1 MPHTSSSI
9 STLLPEPSEVDNF
22 QSASEPKK
30 RRGAKSS
37 LSDAQVETIQ
47 SFFPEM
53 ERLLVKLKLHAGKE
67 QEKATNP
74 SELTAWFDQTITKIL
89 KMEEFESLD
98 KTKKTPAQWCIVI
111 CDVFKNY
118 RNNTFIPKN
127 QKMFALRYL
136 RLENNNQHSSDE
148 SVRAVDA
155 LVSFKTPAT
164 AKKLFEQENKDTILE
179 LMHQKIAKCKE
190 DALLGDTGGSL
201 RPTNTAALY
210 QIALSELWEEA
221 DQDHYIN
228 EAKLD
233 DVFKFGDSSILM
245 IMPLSSF
252 SRNQATFSHAMYT
265 SLCAFAEG
273 GTIGPAE
280 MQLFVGYRDENKV
293 VQCLRLHAY
302 HRYDP
307 DNTIKA
313 FPEGED
319 AVKLEI
325 SWEKFCKETLPY
337 HPKQSPKSPQHLRV
351 IPTKN
356 LARIY
361 RAKKYQ
367 NY

>member
-9 STLLPEPSEVDNF
+9 STPLPEPSEVDNF
-22 QSASEPKK
+22 QSAPEPKK

-67 QEKATNP
+67 QEKATDP

-98 KTKKTPAQWCIVI
+98 KTKKTTAQWRIVVR
-111 CDVFKNY
+111 DVFKNY

-127 QKMFALRYL
+127 QKTFALRYL
-136 RLENNNQHSSDE
+136 RLENNDQRSSDE
-148 SVRAVDA
+148 FVRAADA

-179 LMHQKIAKCKE
+179 LMRQKIAKCKE
-190 DALLGDTGGSL
+190 DAPLGDTGGSS

-221 DQDHYIN
+221 DQDHYTN
-228 EAKLD
+228 EAKSD
-233 DVFKFGDSSILM
+233 DVFK
-245 IMPLSSF
+245 
-252 SRNQATFSHAMYT
+252 NQATFSHAMYT

-280 MQLFVGYRDENKV
+280 MQLFVGYRDKNEV
-293 VQCLRLHAY
+293 VQCLRLHAH

-325 SWEKFCKETLPY
+325 GWEKFCEETLPR
-337 HPKQSPKSPQHLRV
+337 KSPHHFVTQK
-351 IPTKN
+351 PT
-356 LARIY
+356 LFYPRPSETVSRITSTP
-361 RAKKYQ
+361 
-367 NY
+367 